1 MEATDARSARERVL
15 FLLKTRGPSSA
26 ASLAGALG
34 ITPMAVRQ
42 HLQALAGD
50 GLVAFRDE
58 RRKVGRPARIW
69 ELTPAAMGRFPDTHA
84 ELTVDLL
91 RSLKAAFGDDGLER
105 VIAAR
110 AEAQRRAY
118 AGRIPGAASS
128 VDDKVAALAQARRE
142 EGYMAAWSR
151 EGDGSWLL
159 VENHCPIC
167 AAASVCQGFC
177 RDELALFREVLGP
190 GVVVEREDH
199 LLAGARRCAYRIV
212 QAGEPRAGARPD
224 ERSAPSGGAAGAQ
237 GEPR

>member
-1 MEATDARSARERVL
+1 ML

-26 ASLAGALG
+26 ASLAGVLG

-50 GLVAFRDE
+50 GLVSFRDE

-91 RSLKAAFGDDGLER
+91 RSLKAAFGEEGLER

-110 AEAQRRAY
+110 AKAQRQTY
-118 AGRIPGAASS
+118 AARIPAGAALGE
-128 VDDKVAALAQARRE
+128 KLAALAAARSD
-142 EGYMAAWSR
+142 EGYMAGSTR
-151 EGDGSWLL
+151 EADGSWLL

-167 AAASVCQGFC
+167 AAAAVCQGFC

-199 LLAGARRCAYRIV
+199 LLAGARRCAYRV
-212 QAGEPRAGARPD
+212 VATDGGDDAATTTTPGGPSRPGGAPGPAGPEGEPR
-224 ERSAPSGGAAGAQ
+224 
-237 GEPR
+237 